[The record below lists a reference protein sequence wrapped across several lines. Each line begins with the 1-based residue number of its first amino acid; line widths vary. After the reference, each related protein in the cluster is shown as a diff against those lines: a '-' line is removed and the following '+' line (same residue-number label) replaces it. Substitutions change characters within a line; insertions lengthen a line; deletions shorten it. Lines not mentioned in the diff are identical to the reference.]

1 MFVDVAQNDGQA
13 WFGDPRAVLRRVTQQ
28 ANQELGTVRLG
39 FEQEGHLLR
48 RDGDRYAPAF
58 NTRFFSA
65 DFPDLIPRFFLDM
78 THALRTMGSP
88 LEKFTVEG
96 SHGMPELNVP
106 YNDPLP
112 AADAHARFKLAFRAI
127 ARQHGFVGSFMPKP
141 FADFPGAGCH
151 VHISVA
157 DPDTGEDRLAD
168 ASDTRGMGLSE
179 LAYSFVGGLI
189 EHAGAL
195 CAIGSPTVNSYKRL
209 QPGMWAPC
217 VKGYGIGNRS
227 AMIRV
232 VETRDCDNRLRRLE
246 LRTPDGTA
254 NSYLLSAAI
263 IACGMDGVQR
273 KLDPGPPSV
282 ADQGHLTGTSGVE
295 FLPRSLD
302 RALDALEHD
311 HTLHGA
317 FGPRLLEGVLNL
329 KRLEWATF
337 SASVTDWEQRTYADF
352 F

>member
-1 MFVDVAQNDGQA
+1 
-13 WFGDPRAVLRRVTQQ
+13 
-28 ANQELGTVRLG
+28 
-39 FEQEGHLLR
+39 
-48 RDGDRYAPAF
+48 
-58 NTRFFSA
+58 
-65 DFPDLIPRFFLDM
+65 
-78 THALRTMGSP
+78 
-88 LEKFTVEG
+88 
-96 SHGMPELNVP
+96 
-106 YNDPLP
+106 
-112 AADAHARFKLAFRAI
+112 
-127 ARQHGFVGSFMPKP
+127 
-141 FADFPGAGCH
+141 
-151 VHISVA
+151 
-157 DPDTGEDRLAD
+157 
-168 ASDTRGMGLSE
+168 MGLSE

-263 IACGMDGVQR
+263 IACGMDGVKR